1 MTEST
6 SATPPHKRRGL
17 KRLLRAA
24 LVIFIIV
31 LLVMFARTV
40 NWHAAWTSI
49 RSADRRWIVAAAI
62 ANLLSIGLKGV
73 RWWVFLRKVGVRSL
87 PLALRATLAGAGLN
101 NVLVANGGEAARVV
115 FVSRASGV
123 SGATILATLA
133 IERAFDLV
141 GYVIMLAVATLFL
154 PLPANIERWRI
165 PAAAAAMLSIALLA
179 WAAYKARGRRVSIA
193 DVAPLL
199 TDVPVEEIVADGAPR
214 PGVGKRLR
222 VFGERFM
229 DALGATAS
237 AGAFAYALILS
248 LGAWALQL
256 ATFSWT
262 ARSAGLPLPLAGDVA
277 TLLAVNLGFLLRA
290 TPGNV
295 GFFQLAYAIAAAP
308 FGAPRDAAI
317 AVALLIQT
325 LQIIPVTLL
334 GVAMAPEFLMRRKRP
349 AGGPPAVPPGGSASS
364 RRA

>member
-1 MTEST
+1 MTAPE
-6 SATPPHKRRGL
+6 AVARPKRRGL
-17 KRLLRAA
+17 KRLLRAL
-24 LVIFIIV
+24 LVIFIVV
-31 LLVMFARTV
+31 LLVLFARTV
-40 NWHAAWTSI
+40 NWHEAWTSI
-49 RSADRRWIVAAAI
+49 RSADRRWITAAAL

-73 RWWVFLRKVGVRSL
+73 RWWVFLRKVGVRPLS
-87 PLALRATLAGAGLN
+87 LALRATLAGAGLN

-115 FVSRASGV
+115 FVSRTSGV

-141 GYVIMLAVATLFL
+141 GYVIMLALATLVL

-165 PAAAAAMLSIALLA
+165 PAAAAALLSIGLLA
-179 WAAYKARGRRVSIA
+179 FAAYKARGRRIDIA
-193 DVAPLL
+193 DVAPLI
-199 TDVPVEEIVADGAPR
+199 TDVPAEEIIAESAPL

-222 VFGERFM
+222 AFGERFM
-229 DALGATAS
+229 DALAATAG
-237 AGAFAYALILS
+237 AGAFASALVLS
-248 LGAWALQL
+248 LAAWALQI
-256 ATFSWT
+256 ATFAWT
-262 ARSAGLPLPLAGDVA
+262 ARAAGLTLPLAGDVA

-308 FGAPRDAAI
+308 FGAPRDEAI

-334 GVAMAPEFLMRRKRP
+334 GIALAPEFLLHRHRP
-349 AGGPPAVPPGGSASS
+349 AGTPAPPRNVTGSRDA
-364 RRA
+364 

>member
-1 MTEST
+1 MTA
-6 SATPPHKRRGL
+6 SAARPSRKRRGL
-17 KRLLRAA
+17 KRLLRVA
-24 LVIFIIV
+24 LVVFIVV
-31 LLVMFARTV
+31 LLVLFARTV
-40 NWHAAWTSI
+40 NWHEAWTSI
-49 RSADRRWIVAAAI
+49 RSADRRWIVAAAL
-62 ANLLSIGLKGV
+62 ANLLSIALKGI

-87 PLALRATLAGAGLN
+87 PLALRATVAGAGLN

-123 SGATILATLA
+123 SAATVLATLA

-141 GYVIMLAVATLFL
+141 GYVIMLAVATLAL

-165 PAAAAAMLSIALLA
+165 PAAIAALLSIALLGY
-179 WAAYKARGRRVSIA
+179 AAVKARGRRISIA

-199 TDVPVEEIVADGAPR
+199 TDTPAEELTAAAEPQRLGT
-214 PGVGKRLR
+214 RLR
-222 VFGERFM
+222 AFGERFM
-229 DALGATAS
+229 DALGATAG
-237 AGAFAYALILS
+237 AGAFSAALLLS
-248 LGAWALQL
+248 LGAWALQI

-308 FGAPRDAAI
+308 FGAPRDESI

-334 GVAMAPEFLMRRKRP
+334 GVALAPEFLLRRKRP
-349 AGGPPAVPPGGSASS
+349 APTGNSIP
-364 RRA
+364 RA